1 MTLAQLQ
8 SFVLAAR
15 LGSVKAAAAELGVTE
30 AAVSVAV
37 AALRKE
43 LGDELFV
50 REGRG
55 IALTAGGRRLTALAS
70 EILDLA
76 QQARR
81 SVQDTPGQARQMQIA
96 ATHVVAEHLGP
107 LVDAFTA
114 DDPQL
119 EVSVE
124 SARGADLA
132 NLLEHRRAD
141 IAFGPAPKGD
151 IAATIAAVPFLRA
164 RLIVVAAPGH
174 PLAAGNPVSAAE
186 AAAARWLLGPS
197 ELDPTTGAGLLFA
210 RLGIEPG
217 DTVGYTSSAGAIA
230 AAVAGDGPTGS
241 SSPSPTP
248 SSPRSGGGRWSAST
262 CRPRRWSRSGTHR
275 RSASAAACRP
285 RWRCS
290 DSRSARKRR
299 RRSRPGGRAPSPPAS
314 SRDRTSRFGV
324 RSEPASA
331 TRTDRRP
338 PRGRGRSAPTAS
350 LRP

>member
-107 LVDAFTA
+107 LVDAFTV

-119 EVSVE
+119 EVSIE
-124 SARGADLA
+124 SVRGADLA

-174 PLAAGNPVSAAE
+174 PLATGSPVTAAE
-186 AAAARWLLGPS
+186 AGKVRWLLGPS
-197 ELDPTTGAGLLFA
+197 ELDPTTGPGLLFA
-210 RLGIEPG
+210 RLGIAPA

-230 AAVAGDGPTGS
+230 AAVAGDGVVLTLAHTVVAEVRRRALVRIDLPA
-241 SSPSPTP
+241 TP
-248 SSPRSGGGRWSAST
+248 LVEVWSAST
-262 CRPRRWSRSGTHR
+262 LGFGRGLP
-275 RSASAAACRP
+275 AALAMQRFAISP
-285 RWRCS
+285 EATQAISTGRAGAV
-290 DSRSARKRR
+290 SARVQP
-299 RRSRPGGRAPSPPAS
+299 RPHVTLWS
-314 SRDRTSRFGV
+314 SVGAGQRD
-324 RSEPASA
+324 
-331 TRTDRRP
+331 D
-338 PRGRGRSAPTAS
+338 
-350 LRP
+350 